1 MSALREALD
10 ELPAVVFADVLESET
25 AYVLVLD
32 LPGVTAEA
40 AELSFER
47 YVLSVEAKREK
58 EVPEEFEAVV
68 EGRADELTFELPV
81 PRDANGSEAV
91 ATMRRGVL
99 EITLPKQTETSTTTI
114 PVTE

>member
-10 ELPAVVFADVLESET
+10 ELPAVVFADVLESEA

-32 LPGVTAEA
+32 LPGVTAETV
-40 AELSFER
+40 ELSFER
-47 YVLSVEAKREK
+47 HILSVESKREK
-58 EVPEEFEAVV
+58 TVPDEFEAVA

-81 PRDANGSEAV
+81 PRDANGSDAV
-91 ATMRRGVL
+91 ATIERGVL
-99 EITLPKQTETSTTTI
+99 EITLPKRTEPSTTTI